1 MSVEKE
7 AAPNAERASSA
18 EREPGAEG
26 EAGAER
32 DAVEAGEHADDVAA
46 PAPIETPADRRR
58 RRWMRIGL
66 FLAFLATMGLFVMPR
81 VPRSQHVRL
90 HLGPGSSR
98 VVRLTA
104 RVSRGGALDRETSFR
119 FERGAPPALG
129 WDFVLPN
136 GGADVEVELVS
147 ASGIAERTV
156 HVELAGEETT
166 VEIADAVRTL
176 P

>member
-1 MSVEKE
+1 MSPASEGE
-7 AAPNAERASSA
+7 QAATRA
-18 EREPGAEG
+18 EREA
-26 EAGAER
+26 R
-32 DAVEAGEHADDVAA
+32 DAPEA
-46 PAPIETPADRRR
+46 PAESAEPAPEQTPETPETPEAPLETPADRRR

-81 VPRSQHVRL
+81 VPRSQHVRV

-104 RVSRGGALDRETSFR
+104 RVSRGGALDRETAFR

-129 WDFVLPN
+129 WDFELPN

-147 ASGIAERTV
+147 AAGIAERTV
-156 HVELAGEETT
+156 HVDLAGEETT

>member
-1 MSVEKE
+1 MTPASEGEKASAPE
-7 AAPNAERASSA
+7 EPEARDERDERDERAEPTEAPEETPAAP
-18 EREPGAEG
+18 
-26 EAGAER
+26 
-32 DAVEAGEHADDVAA
+32 V
-46 PAPIETPADRRR
+46 ETPADRRR
-58 RRWMRIGL
+58 RRWMRVGL

-81 VPRSQHVRL
+81 VPKSQHVRV

-98 VVRLTA
+98 VVRMTA
-104 RVSRGGALDRETSFR
+104 RVSREGALDRETSFR

-147 ASGIAERTV
+147 ASGISERKV